1 MRGPAQGRDSGLGLT
16 APDCLPLLPGR
27 THLNVGAHFGPE
39 VPFLFLTI
47 TQYIGISTA
56 VTGQEMFVN
65 DHILPLRRPDE
76 KTADPGTL
84 RLGDCL
90 VSATSPALRRPEQ
103 NTTDTGR
110 LRLGDC
116 LISAQFAR
124 L

>member
-1 MRGPAQGRDSGLGLT
+1 
-16 APDCLPLLPGR
+16 
-27 THLNVGAHFGPE
+27 
-39 VPFLFLTI
+39 
-47 TQYIGISTA
+47 
-56 VTGQEMFVN
+56 VN
-65 DHILPLRRPDE
+65 HRILPLRRPDA

-90 VSATSPALRRPEQ
+90 VSAIVPTLRRPEES
-103 NTTDTGR
+103 TSDTGK

>member
-1 MRGPAQGRDSGLGLT
+1 M
-16 APDCLPLLPGR
+16 
-27 THLNVGAHFGPE
+27 
-39 VPFLFLTI
+39 
-47 TQYIGISTA
+47 
-56 VTGQEMFVN
+56 N
-65 DHILPLRRPDE
+65 DRILPLRRPDE

-90 VSATSPALRRPEQ
+90 VSATMPVLRRPEESTAD
-103 NTTDTGR
+103 TTR